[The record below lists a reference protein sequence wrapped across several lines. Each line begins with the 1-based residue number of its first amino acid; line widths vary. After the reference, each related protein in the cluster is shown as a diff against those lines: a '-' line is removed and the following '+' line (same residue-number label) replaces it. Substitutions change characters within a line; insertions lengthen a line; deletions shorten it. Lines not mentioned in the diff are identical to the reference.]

1 MFGMSTPSKDEQTRE
16 VKPDELKRFRSVLG
30 RAIEVAEA
38 ADIPYL
44 VAGSAA
50 SNVWGRP
57 TAIGDID
64 LVVKPTDARRLLKA
78 FEEAGFDPEEAEP
91 SWLFKATAEGVTVD
105 IIFEMEG
112 DLYVDDD
119 MVDKG
124 QYLEFEDA
132 KLRMMGPEDYVVSQ
146 AMSTK
151 EDTPDYWYNALG
163 VLGRTDL
170 DWDYLV
176 RRATVGPKR
185 VLSLLIYAQA
195 NDLRIPNDSIAR
207 LYDDVYRR

>member
-1 MFGMSTPSKDEQTRE
+1 MSTPSKEEQTRE
-16 VKPDELKRFRSVLG
+16 VTAEELRRFRSVLG

-44 VAGSAA
+44 VAGSTA

-64 LVVKPTDARRLLKA
+64 LVVKPTDAKRLLKA
-78 FEEAGFDPEEAEP
+78 FEEAGFEPEESEP
-91 SWLFKATAEGVTVD
+91 SWLYKATDDDVTVD

-124 QYLEFEDA
+124 QYLEVEET
-132 KLRMMGPEDYVVSQ
+132 KLRVMGPEDYVVSQ

-163 VLGRTDL
+163 VLAKTEL

-176 RRATVGPKR
+176 KRATVGPKR
-185 VLSLLIYAQA
+185 VLSLLVYAQA
-195 NDLRIPNDSIAR
+195 NDLMIPDDAISR